1 MEPNSLAQSIVD
13 LLGSYFQ
20 NREKLASLRVE
31 MVNHFNESEL
41 RNLSFDLQINYDALP
56 GSGTDNKCRELI
68 LYCLHRGRLAELLA
82 ACAKQRPTLF
92 NSLDNFQELK
102 ADFEKGTVVYESL
115 NDHFVQDAYYL
126 QTLTR
131 LAERPDSD
139 SRRSALNGLLQELI
153 ANDPA
158 LVKILEE
165 LFQEDKSHG
174 DNINQQVTLSDHVQA
189 GDINLIGKVEGVV
202 DLSALK
208 EQKKL

>member
-1 MEPNSLAQSIVD
+1 
-13 LLGSYFQ
+13 
-20 NREKLASLRVE
+20 
-31 MVNHFNESEL
+31 
-41 RNLSFDLQINYDALP
+41 
-56 GSGTDNKCRELI
+56 
-68 LYCLHRGRLAELLA
+68 
-82 ACAKQRPTLF
+82 
-92 NSLDNFQELK
+92 LK

-174 DNINQQVTLSDHVQA
+174 DNINQQVTLSDYVQA

>member
-68 LYCLHRGRLAELLA
+68 LYCLHRGRLAELLS